1 MKNAILVLSVLMA
14 ACAPPL
20 RTAPVEDASALA
32 SSLTL
37 VRTADEA
44 SSPMSLP
51 GDYAVYRLSGSYR
64 SEPATVVQRVVS
76 RSGGVLVL
84 DVTIEETDRTD
95 ALRLRV
101 DDGAR
106 RGELLSVGRLRGGRP
121 EPFGVAAYE
130 ARMAELVPAADDS
143 EGELGRTAEVYR
155 AGGTE
160 LFALR
165 TDYRVRLGVQH
176 GTLTTYGVSSFPGE
190 TLGGKLVTDDGT
202 VVYHAQLVEVGNQQP
217 NTMPS
222 GRALATSPAELYEE
236 LEE

>member
-1 MKNAILVLSVLMA
+1 MKNVIVVLSVLLA

-20 RTAPVEDASALA
+20 RTVPVEDTSALA
-32 SSLTL
+32 SSLRL
-37 VRTADEA
+37 GLPRLDESA
-44 SSPMSLP
+44 PMSLP

-76 RSGGVLVL
+76 RRAGLLVL
-84 DVTIEETDRTD
+84 DVTIED
-95 ALRLRV
+95 AERSDTLRLRV

-106 RGELLSVGRLRGGRP
+106 RGELLSVGRLSRGRL
-121 EPFGVAAYE
+121 EPYGVAAYE

-143 EGELGRTAEVYR
+143 EGELGRNGEVFR
-155 AGGTE
+155 VGATS

-165 TDYRVRLGVQH
+165 TDYRVSVGVQH
-176 GTLTTYGVSSFPGE
+176 GTLTTYGVSGFPGE

-202 VVYHAQLVEVGNQQP
+202 VVYHAQLVELGNQQP

-222 GRALATSPAELYEE
+222 GRALATSPADLYEE
-236 LEE
+236 IEE